1 MEKEIIKKNYKLE
14 WNNNKKN
21 LKKIVKYYVD
31 NYKKI
36 KYNNIYYNI
45 IKINTTTYDIP
56 YTYKFYKT
64 INNIDYKTFLS
75 KSHDKIFNNIIK
87 KFNIK
92 KFIEIDEELV
102 DIYNFMFSSRYIG
115 NNIRLYIQNKI
126 NICYKYNFEHLD
138 LYFFDIKDIDNNII
152 EFIYKI
158 TKWIYDINPIHKIRL
173 FIFNIPIKKHMNSK
187 TLTYEN
193 SGTAYTNLK
202 YKEIT
207 IWRDEELY
215 KSIIHE
221 LIHFLYLD
229 IKFTWKN
236 NNVYNLK
243 YIPETLSTGVS
254 INESITEF
262 VTMFFHTILSSI
274 IKNKKFKSLY
284 YKQIKHSWRMT
295 SKLLNIFDIKDFSTD
310 LVKFNQNNDIF
321 GYIVLKTIYTIN
333 FTEII
338 FAFPY
343 FRKYTE
349 LNIIK
354 CDTENC
360 NEIIEYIYQVMENL
374 DIKFVNN
381 VIKNLN
387 TSKSFTY
394 VLKIN

>member
-1 MEKEIIKKNYKLE
+1 MEKEIIKKNFKLE
-14 WNNNKKN
+14 WNNNKKD
-21 LKKIVKYYVD
+21 LKKIANYYVD

-45 IKINTTTYDIP
+45 IKINTTTDDMP
-56 YTYKFYKT
+56 YSYKFYKT
-64 INNIDYKTFLS
+64 INNIDYKTFLA
-75 KSHDKIFNNIIK
+75 KGHDWLFNNILK
-87 KFNIK
+87 SFNIK
-92 KFIEIDEELV
+92 NYVEIDDELV
-102 DIYNFMFSSRYIG
+102 NIYNFMFSSLYIG

-138 LYFFDIKDIDNNII
+138 LYFFDNKKINNNVIKL
-152 EFIYKI
+152 IYKI
-158 TKWIYDINPIHKIRL
+158 TKWMYDINPIHKIKL
-173 FIFNIPIKKHMNSK
+173 FIFNIPIKKDMNTKS
-187 TLTYEN
+187 LTYEN

-236 NNVYNLK
+236 NNIYNLK
-243 YIPETLSTGVS
+243 YIPKTLSTGVS

-262 VTMFFHTILSSI
+262 VTMFFYTILSCI

-284 YKQIKHSWRMT
+284 YKQIKHSWKMT
-295 SKLLNIFDIKDFSTD
+295 SKLLNIFNVKDFSKD
-310 LVKFNQNNDIF
+310 LVKFNQINNIF
-321 GYIVLKTIYTIN
+321 AYVVLKTIYTIN
-333 FTEII
+333 FTQII

-349 LNIIK
+349 LDIIK
-354 CDTENC
+354 CNVENC
-360 NEIIEYIYQVMENL
+360 DEIIEYIHQVTKNL

-387 TSKSFTY
+387 TSKPFTY
-394 VLKIN
+394 FLKL

>member
-1 MEKEIIKKNYKLE
+1 MEKEIIKKNFKLE

-45 IKINTTTYDIP
+45 IKINTTTDDIP

-75 KSHDKIFNNIIK
+75 KNHDWTFNNILRS
-87 KFNIK
+87 FNIK

-102 DIYNFMFSSRYIG
+102 SVYNFMFSSQYVG
-115 NNIRLYIQNKI
+115 FDIRLYIQNLI
-126 NICYKYNFEHLD
+126 NNCYKYNFDHMD
-138 LYFFDIKDIDNNII
+138 LYFFDNKDVDNNII

-158 TKWIYDINPIHKIRL
+158 TKWIYDINPRQKIRL
-173 FIFNIPIKKHMNSK
+173 FIFNIPIKKDMNSK
-187 TLTYEN
+187 ILTYEN
-193 SGTAYTNLK
+193 SCSAYTSLK

-207 IWRDEELY
+207 IWRSDELY
-215 KSIIHE
+215 KIIIHE
-221 LIHFLYLD
+221 LIHLLFLD
-229 IKFTWKN
+229 IKFTWQYN
-236 NNVYNLK
+236 NIYNLK
-243 YIPETLSTGVS
+243 YIPERLRTGTS
-254 INESITEF
+254 INESVTESI
-262 VTMFFHTILSSI
+262 TMFIFTILSSI

-295 SKLLNIFDIKDFSTD
+295 SKLLNIFNIKNYSKD
-310 LVKFNQNNDIF
+310 LIKFNQTNNIF
-321 GYIVLKTIYTIN
+321 AYVVLKTIYTIN
-333 FTEII
+333 FTKII

-349 LNIIK
+349 LDIIK
-354 CDTENC
+354 CDTESC
-360 NEIIEYIYQVMENL
+360 DKVIEYIYQVTENL

-387 TSKSFTY
+387 TSKPFTY
-394 VLKIN
+394 FLKL